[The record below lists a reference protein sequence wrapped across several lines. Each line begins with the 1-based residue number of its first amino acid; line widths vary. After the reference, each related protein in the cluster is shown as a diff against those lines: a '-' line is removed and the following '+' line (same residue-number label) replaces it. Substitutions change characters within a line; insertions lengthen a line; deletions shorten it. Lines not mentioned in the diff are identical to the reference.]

1 VFTFELLDVAG
12 VVDVFVSAQI
22 VFVGESPA
30 ARWTGIGTLFDREVY
45 GEMDVEE
52 GLADGDI
59 GTQVA
64 LVGSGTRGHIL
75 GAEAACGRI
84 SELVDFVEMAS
95 EGDAVGELL
104 GAQGT
109 LVDVWE
115 MRLFVEDS
123 LKGVVGSID
132 AVGTG
137 IAAAESQGLGL
148 IHALGK
154 RDECDGG

>member
-1 VFTFELLDVAG
+1 VFTFEFFDVVD

-22 VFVGESPA
+22 VFVGESSSA
-30 ARWTGIGTLFDREVY
+30 CWAGIGTLFGWEVCRK
-45 GEMDVEE
+45 MDVKE

-64 LVGSGTRGHIL
+64 FVGSGTRGHIL

-84 SELVDFVEMAS
+84 SELVYFVEMAS

-104 GAQGT
+104 DAQGT

-115 MRLFVEDS
+115 MRLFVEDT
-123 LKGVVGSID
+123 LKGFVGPID
-132 AVGTG
+132 AVDAGV
-137 IAAAESQGLGL
+137 AAAESQGLGL